1 MTITWL
7 KTGSYII
14 APIISITAVTLKSG
28 IIIRE
33 IIENTTQTIGIASR
47 DWGDPWSFGLWVL
60 SVSGDWLQTKAIVNY
75 SLPGDDQS
83 DPNCLMVYRYYT
95 ELKMASK
102 LTWRLKR

>member
-47 DWGDPWSFGLWVL
+47 DWGDP
-60 SVSGDWLQTKAIVNY
+60 
-75 SLPGDDQS
+75 
-83 DPNCLMVYRYYT
+83 
-95 ELKMASK
+95 
-102 LTWRLKR
+102 